1 MGIHAWVTREE
12 ERLMATAVEIE
23 AAARAAHRAA
33 AGWLVRVGSWAD
45 LPEEA
50 RKGWRDVAGAAL
62 DAAERVREILL
73 ND

>member
-1 MGIHAWVTREE
+1 
-12 ERLMATAVEIE
+12 MATAVEIE

-33 AGWLVRVGSWAD
+33 AGWLVLVGSWDD

-50 RKGWRDVAGAAL
+50 RKRWRDVAGAAL